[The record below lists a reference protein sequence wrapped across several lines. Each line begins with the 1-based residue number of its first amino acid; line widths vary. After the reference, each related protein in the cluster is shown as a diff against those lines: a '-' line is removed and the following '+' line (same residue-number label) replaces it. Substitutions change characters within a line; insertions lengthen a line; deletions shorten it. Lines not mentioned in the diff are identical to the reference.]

1 MRIPASVAEI
11 GPYAFYRCARLE
23 SLEFR
28 GKRPETPVWKGIFKR
43 RAQMQPEQ
51 LQNEQSRLKT
61 IEEGAFRERACLRDV
76 DLPDGL
82 VEICANAFRGS
93 GLERVTFPSTLRRV
107 GAGAFAALAALSG
120 VLRRQMR
127 CFSQGSARR
136 EKFGVGIIRFKYIFY
151 LQKFHSNGEGAPRI
165 RSYGRSSARP

>member
-11 GPYAFYRCARLE
+11 GPHAFCRCARLE

-61 IEEGAFRERACLRDV
+61 IEEGAFRECACLRDV

-82 VEICANAFRGS
+82 VEICAGAFRGS

-107 GAGAFAALAALSG
+107 GRDAFAGCERLGRGAL
-120 VLRRQMR
+120 R
-127 CFSQGSARR
+127 
-136 EKFGVGIIRFKYIFY
+136 GIVC
-151 LQKFHSNGEGAPRI
+151 E
-165 RSYGRSSARP
+165 